1 MTLVDYGLPV
11 TDVRRILC
19 RICQRD
25 YPSTRDRAY
34 YDAVDHLLDE
44 HPALVKS
51 HPHKIRAMFVVAA
64 PAERKTAAELFNK
77 DCT

>member
-1 MTLVDYGLPV
+1 VTLVEHGLPV
-11 TDVRRILC
+11 THARRILC

-25 YPSTRDRAY
+25 YPTTRDKAW

-51 HPHKIRAMFVVAA
+51 HPHKLRSMIVVAA
-64 PAERKTAAELFNK
+64 PAERKTAAELFKK
-77 DCT
+77 DCQ